1 MGRTLFIGGETIAPA
16 ERRLVRIPVSK
27 LSIHT
32 EIALPV
38 HVLNGAAEG
47 PAMFVSAA
55 IHGDELNGI
64 EIVRRLL
71 QAVDPAALRGTL
83 FCVPVVNAYGFI
95 ARSRYMPDR
104 RDLNRSFP
112 GTHSGS
118 LAARLAHIFLTEV
131 VARSEVGIDLHT
143 AAIHRDNHPQVRC
156 ALGASPRIRDLAIAF
171 GAGVVLDSPERPGSL
186 RKTAREIGVDV
197 LVYEGGEGL
206 RFDEPAI
213 ATGVSGSLSVMR
225 TLGMLADGGDAVSHQ
240 PITDL
245 NGGAS
250 QPSVPRA
257 PVVLATTS
265 RWVRAPDGGIFQTK
279 HALGQEVEAGEVIG
293 TISSPFETSD
303 IGIIAPHA
311 GIIIGQTTLPVV
323 NMGDALFHIAWADA
337 SKAPATKAPSE
348 PVLDEDE
355 IL

>member
-1 MGRTLFIGGETIAPA
+1 MGRTLFIGGETVAPG

-38 HVLNGAAEG
+38 HVLNGRSDG

-64 EIVRRLL
+64 EIARRLL
-71 QAVDPAALRGTL
+71 EAIEPDTLVGTL
-83 FCVPVVNAYGFI
+83 YCVPVVNAFGFI
-95 ARSRYMPDR
+95 ARSRYLPDR

-112 GTHSGS
+112 GTQSGS
-118 LAARLAHIFLTEV
+118 LAARLAHIFMTEV
-131 VARSEVGIDLHT
+131 VARCEVGVDLHT
-143 AAIHRDNHPQVRC
+143 AAIHRDNYPQVRC
-156 ALGASPRIRDLAIAF
+156 ALGASARLRELAIAF

-186 RKTAREIGVDV
+186 RKTAREVGVDV

-213 ATGVSGSLSVMR
+213 ATGVGGVLAVMR
-225 TLGMLADGGDAVSHQ
+225 RIGMLAPAEAA
-240 PITDL
+240 
-245 NGGAS
+245 GATIS
-250 QPSVPRA
+250 TREPVPTSKSVFF
-257 PVVLATTS
+257 ATAS
-265 RWVRAPDGGIFQTK
+265 RWVRAPDAGIVHTQHK
-279 HALGQEVEAGEVIG
+279 LGQEIHAGEVIG

-303 IGIIAPHA
+303 IGIVAPHA
-311 GIIIGQTTLPVV
+311 GVIIGQTTLPVV
-323 NMGDALFHIAWADA
+323 NMGDALFHIAWSDA
-337 SKAPATKAPSE
+337 SRVPAAKAVPSAE
-348 PVLDEDE
+348 PLLDEDE